1 MSRDILAIADN
12 LRAIRA
18 NATPL
23 QVEEGRAW
31 YPAMG
36 RLIAEIARET
46 GNSKSFACGV
56 FAAFSQNST
65 WKANVTMA
73 TNYLA
78 GRPQGGMRSV
88 LSELSRMREGE
99 DPASAIGALK
109 RPDFYRNLMGRHT
122 YVTCDRWHL
131 RAAYGEGTKVQL
143 SPDVRLNVTLATRIV
158 AREFGESAS
167 ACQAVIW
174 CAVRGDGK

>member
-1 MSRDILAIADN
+1 MNAETLAIASN

-18 NATPL
+18 SATPT

-46 GNSKSFACGV
+46 DQSKSFACGV

-73 TNYLA
+73 TNYLS

-88 LSELSRMREGE
+88 LAELDRMRAGE
-99 DPASAIGALK
+99 DPATAIGALK

-131 RAAYGEGTKVQL
+131 RAAYGEGSKVQL
-143 SPDVRLNVTLATRIV
+143 SPRVREDVTQATRLV

-174 CAVRGDGK
+174 CAIRGDGK